1 MPTELSHAF
10 RGTAFWGLRRAP
22 ADAARARR
30 VEQGWRWPTVLALAC
45 TIPAFYLEMLHAQR
59 SVLADASYLTAAI
72 VVGAALLH
80 TGWRS
85 RHLASHLR
93 ANPMDLLLV
102 AGLLLAAALPPSTSS
117 ASVLSLRLGVSLI
130 SLQRMVW
137 ALQHLMT
144 RGGLAYMLGAAAAV
158 LALCGAGY
166 WWLEPTTP
174 TLGEGLWLAFVTAA
188 TVGYGDYYPTTIASR
203 IFSVFVVMLGFGVL
217 SLVTAAIAT
226 RWIETEE
233 RIIEREILR
242 DVHQQM
248 RALRDDIAAL
258 RTELIQVRQ
267 PAPDVPPPDARPET
281 WIEADPSPGGVA
293 PGRS

>member
-1 MPTELSHAF
+1 MSSEISRAF

-22 ADAARARR
+22 ADAVRGRM
-30 VEQGWRWPTVLALAC
+30 VEQAWRWPTVLALAC

-59 SVLADASYLTAAI
+59 SALADATYLTAAI
-72 VVGAALLH
+72 VVAVALLH

-85 RHLASHLR
+85 QHLAKHVQ

-102 AGLLLAAALPPSTSS
+102 LGLLFAAALPPSISS
-117 ASVLSLRLGVSLI
+117 AAVLSLRLVVSFI
-130 SLQRMVW
+130 SLLRMVW
-137 ALQHLMT
+137 ALQHLIT
-144 RGGLAYMLGAAAAV
+144 RGGLAYMLMAAAAV

-174 TLGEGLWLAFVTAA
+174 TLGEGMWLAFVTAA
-188 TVGYGDYYPTTIASR
+188 TVGYGDYVPTTTASR

-233 RIIEREILR
+233 RIIEREIMR

-248 RALRDDIAAL
+248 NALRHDIVAL
-258 RTELIQVRQ
+258 RAELIRVREQ
-267 PAPDVPPPDARPET
+267 APFVPPPGAAET
-281 WIEADPSPGGVA
+281 GIET
-293 PGRS
+293 

>member
-1 MPTELSHAF
+1 MSSEISRTFH
-10 RGTAFWGLRRAP
+10 GTAFWGLHRAP
-22 ADAARARR
+22 AGAVRGRI
-30 VEQGWRWPTVLALAC
+30 VEQAWRWPTVLALAG

-59 SVLADASYLTAAI
+59 SVLADSAYLTAAL
-72 VVGAALLH
+72 VVAAALLH

-85 RHLASHLR
+85 RHLAAHVR

-102 AGLLLAAALPPSTSS
+102 LGLLFAAALPPSTGST
-117 ASVLSLRLGVSLI
+117 ALLSLRLGVSFI
-130 SLQRMVW
+130 SLLRMVW
-137 ALQHLMT
+137 ALQHLIT
-144 RGGLAYMLGAAAAV
+144 RGGLAYMLMAAAAV

-174 TLGEGLWLAFVTAA
+174 TLGEGMWLAFVTAA
-188 TVGYGDYYPTTIASR
+188 TVGYGDYTPTTTESR

-248 RALRDDIAAL
+248 NALRHDIVAL
-258 RTELIQVRQ
+258 RTELIRVREQ
-267 PAPDVPPPDARPET
+267 TPFVPPPAIPDTGPKEPV
-281 WIEADPSPGGVA
+281 EAGSP
-293 PGRS
+293 

>member
-1 MPTELSHAF
+1 MSSEISRNF

-22 ADAARARR
+22 ADSARGRM
-30 VEQGWRWPTVLALAC
+30 VEQGWRWPTVLALVC

-59 SVLADASYLTAAI
+59 SVLADAAYLTAAL
-72 VVGAALLH
+72 VVCVALLH

-85 RHLASHLR
+85 GRPAAHVW

-117 ASVLSLRLGVSLI
+117 TALLSLRLAVSFVTL
-130 SLQRMVW
+130 LRMVW
-137 ALQHLMT
+137 ALQHLIT
-144 RGGLAYMLGAAAAV
+144 RGGLAYMLMAAAAV

-174 TLGEGLWLAFVTAA
+174 TLGEGMWLAFVTAA
-188 TVGYGDYYPTTIASR
+188 TVGYGDYTPTTTASR

-248 RALRDDIAAL
+248 NALRQDIVAL
-258 RTELIQVRQ
+258 RTELIRVREQ
-267 PAPDVPPPDARPET
+267 APFLPPPAPPDIDR
-281 WIEADPSPGGVA
+281 
-293 PGRS
+293 

>member
-1 MPTELSHAF
+1 MSSEISRAF

-22 ADAARARR
+22 ADSARGRM

-59 SVLADASYLTAAI
+59 SALADAAYLTAAL
-72 VVGAALLH
+72 VVGVALLH

-85 RHLASHLR
+85 RHLAVHLR

-102 AGLLLAAALPPSTSS
+102 AGLLFAAALPPSTGS
-117 ASVLSLRLGVSLI
+117 AALLSLRLGVSFLSLI
-130 SLQRMVW
+130 RMVW
-137 ALQHLMT
+137 ALQHLIT
-144 RGGLAYMLGAAAAV
+144 RGGLAYMLMAAAAV

-188 TVGYGDYYPTTIASR
+188 TVGYGDYTPTTTASR

-248 RALRDDIAAL
+248 NALRHDIVAL
-258 RTELIQVRQ
+258 RTELIRVREQ
-267 PAPDVPPPDARPET
+267 APLVPPPDPP
-281 WIEADPSPGGVA
+281 DPRA
-293 PGRS
+293 